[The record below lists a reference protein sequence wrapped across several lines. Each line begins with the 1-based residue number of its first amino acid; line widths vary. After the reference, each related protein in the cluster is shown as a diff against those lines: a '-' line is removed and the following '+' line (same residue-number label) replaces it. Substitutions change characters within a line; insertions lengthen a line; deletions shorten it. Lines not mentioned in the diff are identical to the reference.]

1 MQRKGA
7 HGISETEAEASHR
20 SHQSHGR
27 RRRKEDSRECGAKT
41 GAEQLSGAVQEVGK
55 CWGLIPDH
63 THGLRTVSLQVPGSD
78 VFFNYLFFSGSDGNI

>member
-20 SHQSHGR
+20 SRQSHG
-27 RRRKEDSRECGAKT
+27 RRRKEDSRECGART
-41 GAEQLSGAVQEVGK
+41 RAAQLSGAVQEAGM

-63 THGLRTVSLQVPGSD
+63 THGLRTVSLQAPGSD
-78 VFFNYLFFSGSDGNI
+78 VFFNYLFFSGSEGNI